1 MPESYNIPFFGN
13 NASLAADI
21 LAAHYQEQT
30 QRSSSVSKRSSAA
43 SSIKSTN
50 SAFSQLK
57 SRFTR
62 SNRSS
67 LDAQRQKAPKDKAA
81 PNPVTMTMPII
92 KMMN

>member
-1 MPESYNIPFFGN
+1 MPETYNIPFFGN
-13 NASLAADI
+13 NASLAAEI
-21 LAAHYQEQT
+21 LGAHYQEQSR
-30 QRSSSVSKRSSAA
+30 RSASVSKRSSAA

-50 SAFSQLK
+50 STLSQLK

-67 LDAQRQKAPKDKAA
+67 LDAQGQKVLKDKT
-81 PNPVTMTMPII
+81 PKKPVKMAMPVI